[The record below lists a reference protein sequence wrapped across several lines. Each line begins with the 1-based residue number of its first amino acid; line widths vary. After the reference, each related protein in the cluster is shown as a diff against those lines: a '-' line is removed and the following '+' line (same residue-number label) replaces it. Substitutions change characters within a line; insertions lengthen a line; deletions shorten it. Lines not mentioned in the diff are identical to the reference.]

1 MGENET
7 TVVVG
12 TSKDGGMSRRRF
24 LAKGAAFTFAA
35 AVTGPGLTLLSG
47 CGGGGSAS
55 GPLTFWQFYGPGG
68 EVAVQGKWFQ
78 DTVEGWNE
86 SHETQI
92 KLQYIPVTEYL
103 NGSKLQ
109 TAFSSQEG
117 PDLFIISPG
126 DFLRYYNGGVL
137 QDLTPYIEQE
147 ARSDLYPNVMGTR
160 EVDGKIFGI
169 PMEVEPLAMYYSTK
183 AFEEAGLSEADI
195 PQTWDQLLDVAGT
208 LKKGNRFG
216 LLFETNPGYYQNFTW
231 YPFMWQGGGDAV
243 AASGKESAFDSE
255 GAMQALQF
263 WQDAVESG
271 VAPRKGL
278 GTGANDIIANL
289 AQEHCAIQ
297 NCGIWAVA
305 ALREN
310 APDFEYGTFKLP
322 LPPGRE
328 YTTDL
333 GGWAFVANSQGKN
346 PEDAGRFCAWA
357 LASMSQD
364 SIDRGVGW
372 IAEADSTVAPRKS
385 VQQKAEEQGA
395 FESGPMKFFSEEAF
409 PGARGEPRYTPEV
422 YKAVSDAIQ
431 AVQLGG
437 SDAGD
442 SAAQAAEQINTFLK
456 SYSGARIV

>member
-1 MGENET
+1 
-7 TVVVG
+7 
-12 TSKDGGMSRRRF
+12 
-24 LAKGAAFTFAA
+24 
-35 AVTGPGLTLLSG
+35 
-47 CGGGGSAS
+47 
-55 GPLTFWQFYGPGG
+55 
-68 EVAVQGKWFQ
+68 
-78 DTVEGWNE
+78 
-86 SHETQI
+86 
-92 KLQYIPVTEYL
+92 
-103 NGSKLQ
+103 
-109 TAFSSQEG
+109 
-117 PDLFIISPG
+117 
-126 DFLRYYNGGVL
+126 
-137 QDLTPYIEQE
+137 
-147 ARSDLYPNVMGTR
+147 
-160 EVDGKIFGI
+160 
-169 PMEVEPLAMYYSTK
+169 
-183 AFEEAGLSEADI
+183 
-195 PQTWDQLLDVAGT
+195 
-208 LKKGNRFG
+208 
-216 LLFETNPGYYQNFTW
+216 
-231 YPFMWQGGGDAV
+231 
-243 AASGKESAFDSE
+243 
-255 GAMQALQF
+255 
-263 WQDAVESG
+263 
-271 VAPRKGL
+271 L

-322 LPPGRE
+322 LPPGGE